1 MALRGLLSPLQT
13 QVIISSIL
21 DHFRARILRLGL
33 KPKHAYQCFCVK
45 INTSFHRWNVPK
57 RLFALQMCSF
67 YYLVTRCGIFCRKL
81 VLTTT
86 TCLKIL
92 RLCEIGHFKLLLMSS
107 GNGRNKS
114 CYRSLSSSSSSTI
127 NFVTSVEA
135 TLQKNVTLMYFDQQ
149 QQCAWK

>member
-1 MALRGLLSPLQT
+1 MALRGLLPPLQT
-13 QVIISSIL
+13 QVIISSIF
-21 DHFRARILRLGL
+21 DHIRARILRLGL

-57 RLFALQMCSF
+57 EIVCTSNVFLLLLGDSMRN
-67 YYLVTRCGIFCRKL
+67 FCQKL
-81 VLTTT
+81 VLTT

-135 TLQKNVTLMYFDQQ
+135 TLQKNVTLMYSDQK
-149 QQCAWK
+149 QCTWK